1 MGFED
6 SIVAI
11 YKADTGVGG
20 VNTLL
25 SGGIYTFAY
34 IDRLGINYDNT
45 PAVFAS
51 GGLYNPFCVVHSRD
65 ENPDGG
71 IRSDSAQVTSYRVVL
86 ETYVYADG
94 SAGYSVIDSVL
105 ARIVTLLNGKRVDS
119 CLTRWVYNMKRKRA
133 PEYRNACME
142 RTDYEIR
149 GLKTP

>member
-51 GGLYNPFCVVHSRD
+51 GGLYKYSKCSCA
-65 ENPDGG
+65 
-71 IRSDSAQVTSYRVVL
+71 IR
-86 ETYVYADG
+86 
-94 SAGYSVIDSVL
+94 IDSGVMNL
-105 ARIVTLLNGKRVDS
+105 ML
-119 CLTRWVYNMKRKRA
+119 
-133 PEYRNACME
+133 
-142 RTDYEIR
+142 
-149 GLKTP
+149 